1 MTIGLSGGGNA
12 VIGKDVSVASV
23 ISYLAANST
32 TVNDT
37 FFFRYD
43 SNGSGAIDAEDNAVF
58 FQNLGTD
65 LVVELVG
72 SATNSVAG
80 FSVATDLV

>member
-1 MTIGLSGGGNA
+1 M
-12 VIGKDVSVASV
+12 IGKDVSVASV

-43 SNGSGAIDAEDNAVF
+43 SNGSGAIDAADNAVF

-72 SATNSVAG
+72 AQATALTIAD
-80 FSVATDLV
+80 FI

>member
-1 MTIGLSGGGNA
+1 MTIGLSGGGSA

-37 FFFRYD
+37 FFFLYD
-43 SNGSGAIDAEDNAVF
+43 SNGSGAIDAADNAVF

-80 FSVATDLV
+80 FSVAADLA